1 MRTQVIVFA
10 ALAGLVGACTSGD
23 GGTAAIPFDPFGSES
38 APATTEPTS
47 GGNEAPPGSGAVSIQ
62 DLCEY
67 DCQRFAACPSYGG
80 CDASTCS
87 QLESAFELQDAAAGV
102 PVVHREGP
110 DRMRQLWA
118 RDSAMLGGRGR
129 VLELRKRHLLSFV
142 SNRPVIG
149 RD

>member
-87 QLESAFELQDAAAGV
+87 QLESAFPNCKTQLQAY
-102 PVVHREGP
+102 
-110 DRMRQLWA
+110 
-118 RDSAMLGGRGR
+118 
-129 VLELRKRHLLSFV
+129 LSCIAKA
-142 SNRPVIG
+142 P
-149 RD
+149 